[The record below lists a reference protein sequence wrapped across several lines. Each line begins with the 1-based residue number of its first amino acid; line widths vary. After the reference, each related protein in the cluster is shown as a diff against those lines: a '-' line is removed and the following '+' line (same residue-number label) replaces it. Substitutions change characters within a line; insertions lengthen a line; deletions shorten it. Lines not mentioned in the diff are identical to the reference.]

1 MLNMMHSLMFGE
13 KWPNYHLN
21 DTVVVI
27 IMMTIAAVINEI
39 IRPIINMPSHGEIM
53 GIMYCS

>member
-1 MLNMMHSLMFGE
+1 MNMMHSLTFG
-13 KWPNYHLN
+13 KKCPNYHLN

-27 IMMTIAAVINEI
+27 IMVTIAAVINEI
-39 IRPIINMPSHGEIM
+39 IHPIINMTSHGEIM